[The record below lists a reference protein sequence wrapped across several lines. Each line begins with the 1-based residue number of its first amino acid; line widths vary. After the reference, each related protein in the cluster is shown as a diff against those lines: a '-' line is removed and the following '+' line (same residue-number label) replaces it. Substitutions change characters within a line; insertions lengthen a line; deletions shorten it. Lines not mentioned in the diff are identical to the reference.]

1 MDAMDVYSRLYELAN
16 GREHDVPVIVIDHDL
31 EDVVEIFAR
40 LNSRGTRVTEA
51 DIYLGIVAAR
61 TPTWVREH
69 FLPYR
74 AQLAN
79 AGFDVSPNLLF
90 RTLTAV
96 GAGRV
101 RFKDIHDGFWN
112 AASIQ

>member
-1 MDAMDVYSRLYELAN
+1 MEIYTRLDRITKIREEELIAISVQN
-16 GREHDVPVIVIDHDL
+16 DL

-74 AQLAN
+74 SQLAN
-79 AGFDVSPNLLF
+79 SGFDVSPNLLF
-90 RTLTAV
+90 RSLTAV
-96 GAGRV
+96 GANRV
-101 RFKDIHDGFWN
+101 RFKD
-112 AASIQ
+112 